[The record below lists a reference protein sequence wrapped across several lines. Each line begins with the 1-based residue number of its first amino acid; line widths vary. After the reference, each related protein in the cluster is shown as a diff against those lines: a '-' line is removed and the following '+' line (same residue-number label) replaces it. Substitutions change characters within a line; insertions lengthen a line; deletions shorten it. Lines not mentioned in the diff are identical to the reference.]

1 MRLKSQNSPSIQI
14 KIPMAFVKMGF
25 GYDNSRNIYKVVS
38 MVVEA
43 QSRKTEVRVHCLG
56 DNCRRKVSSWFDF
69 LDGQYNG
76 TLNRIATLDT
86 DNPNQCQIYSFDLR
100 DEKYK
105 YLLLP
110 SDLNKINPLTLSMD
124 ICLSLF
130 HYHMR
135 SGFSFW
141 QMNEFGAACGVLDSI
156 NAEFYMP
163 VPSNFWSFFIGNTNG
178 GYLKTA
184 MSSFWQRR
192 ENHAL
197 VGSGHVLGFG
207 LADLYLGP
215 NPTSGSRI

>member
-1 MRLKSQNSPSIQI
+1 MNEDLTSPGSSFGTPPWLKSQNSPSIQI

-38 MVVEA
+38 MVVKA
-43 QSRKTEVRVHCLG
+43 QSRKTEVA
-56 DNCRRKVSSWFDF
+56 SWFDF
-69 LDGQYNG
+69 LDGQYVKG

-110 SDLNKINPLTLSMD
+110 SDLNKINPLTLCMD

-156 NAEFYMP
+156 NAEFYML

-184 MSSFWQRR
+184 MSSFWQRDNR
-192 ENHAL
+192 VE
-197 VGSGHVLGFG
+197 
-207 LADLYLGP
+207 
-215 NPTSGSRI
+215 RIEIPFKKLWLHSTDYVQSLIFPY